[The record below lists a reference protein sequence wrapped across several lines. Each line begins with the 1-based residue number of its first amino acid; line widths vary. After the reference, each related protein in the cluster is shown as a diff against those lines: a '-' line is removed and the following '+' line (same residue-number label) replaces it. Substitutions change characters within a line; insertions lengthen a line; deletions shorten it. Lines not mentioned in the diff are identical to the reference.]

1 MTAQSRH
8 SRIME
13 LLTSRGEAH
22 VNELAIELEVSDMT
36 IRRDLD
42 ALALMGKVIRTHG
55 GAAISGRVIFD
66 FQFMQRTREQEETK
80 QQIATMAASLVQN
93 GQSILLDS
101 GTTTLA
107 VARALKAKKELT
119 VITTSLPIASE
130 LQNCDHITLILL
142 GGALRREAPDLIGPL
157 TESNLEVLK
166 ADIAF
171 IGADAIDTDGKTYNR
186 SMAVARM
193 LSRMATAARQ
203 VYVVADST
211 KIGQTALALY
221 GNLKN
226 WNGLITDHGLTPAHG
241 TALKQAGCVVLQ
253 PATHSAPAGS
263 PAPQPQ
269 D

>member
-1 MTAQSRH
+1 
-8 SRIME
+8 ME
-13 LLTSRGEAH
+13 LLAEKGEAD
-22 VNELAIELEVSDMT
+22 VNELAAELNVCGMT

-42 ALALMGKVIRTHG
+42 ALALIGKVIRSHG
-55 GAAISGRVIFD
+55 GAAISGRVVFD
-66 FQFMQRTREQEETK
+66 FQFMQRTREHEENK
-80 QQIATMAASLVQN
+80 QKIAETAASLVKN

-107 VARALKAKKELT
+107 VARALKAKKNLT

-130 LQNCDHITLILL
+130 LQNCDQITLILL

-171 IGADAIDTDGKTYNR
+171 IGADAVDTNGQAFNC

-193 LSRMATAARQ
+193 LSRMSTAARQ

-211 KIGQTALALY
+211 KIGKSALALI
-221 GNLKN
+221 GNVNSWK
-226 WNGLITDHGLTPAHG
+226 GLITDHGLPPAHAA
-241 TALKQAGCVVLQ
+241 ALKHAGCVVIQ
-253 PATHSAPAGS
+253 PTTPSRPAATPAQQS
-263 PAPQPQ
+263 R